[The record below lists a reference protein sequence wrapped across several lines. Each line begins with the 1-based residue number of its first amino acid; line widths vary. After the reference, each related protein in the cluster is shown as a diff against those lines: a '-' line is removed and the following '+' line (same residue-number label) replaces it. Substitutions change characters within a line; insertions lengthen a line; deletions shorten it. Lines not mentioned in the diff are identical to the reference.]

1 MKLLFITACALID
14 FAFSKNCEKCS
25 EGRKLNPKQDC
36 ITFANDQDAD
46 FYQGDFLNYNYG
58 PCNDPEEIIASV
70 NPNITCIP
78 LTGNKPLLK
87 DQECEAG
94 EYKHY
99 HWTIQDYDVIND
111 NDGSSIEFALT
122 PCHGHP
128 EIYIK
133 PQILY
138 AGIPM
143 CQLFETKPDTEGL
156 KTDTWPFPNNATGTG
171 KQGPDEKLFE
181 LETKAKGNGV
191 NYPGSFF
198 STQEWGH
205 AGFITS
211 ADGRPQPHRIRIP
224 SISYGG
230 WFVSVYCKTK
240 SKFEVGLVAQ
250 KKKHADQ
257 DRYSSKD
264 EDTLAMKI
272 RRFGYQVDDAKL
284 DTNWVNLKALSADQL
299 LKTAGY
305 DCAKTAANYDN
316 CASAYYKNK
325 FGLSLFTKDDVMGA
339 HHPEV
344 APKLLFAPGGNTT
357 TGDFCYSF
365 TNKEQ
370 CGTQCCKWSDEGD
383 MDIADFLKFGP
394 FRLRDR
400 IETQRGICRPATTKQ
415 SLCVTKKQQTH
426 MKDDNRACTDK
437 DDRSTGGC
445 ERGIQ
450 ATMEVTFYT
459 GETGGGLGD
468 DEDTYP
474 LFQLNYVEMN
484 NCFNQMDKVGHE
496 YCWEASEDRH
506 VEEFD
511 GKTVKKAGK
520 SGFRWSHTCGDGSGE
535 KKCDPSHQARGQCF
549 WDGTPDDGKV
559 NQTTRETQWSQNA
572 DRCIMWTPCGVRE
585 NGKPVMIEYKGEE
598 KKAGETPE
606 LIQRTIP
613 AETVENGEVKSF
625 DVKDSIY
632 IYGHVTDITRE
643 AIDSTHLERKY
654 SRHVYTAEEETWR
667 RYPART
673 WVRVEIPVYNDVTYF
688 FNVLR
693 KVAANSTVESYTG
706 VSAVTS
712 FYHKTQLYSDTTILI
727 IAGVVVVALLFLLI
741 PFIFT
746 KHKIKE
752 HLRKVYEKHK
762 ARGQAQPKHP
772 EGEAGR
778 GDNVVKYAGDEPDND
793 TVVGYAVQDITTA
806 EKQDPSMKKDVTQPS
821 KGGNSDK

>member
-1 MKLLFITACALID
+1 LLFITACALIGC
-14 FAFSKNCEKCS
+14 AFSDKCETCS
-25 EGRKLNPKQDC
+25 SKRKLNPKQDC
-36 ITFANDQDAD
+36 IDFANEQDAD
-46 FYQGDFLNYNYG
+46 FYQGEFLNYNYG
-58 PCNDPEEIIASV
+58 PCNDPEEIVASV

-111 NDGSSIEFALT
+111 NEGSSIEFALT

-143 CQLFETKPDTEGL
+143 CQLFETEPGTEGE
-156 KTDTWPFPNNATGTG
+156 KTNTWPFPNNSTGSG
-171 KQGPDEKLFE
+171 KQGPDAKLFE
-181 LETKAKGNGV
+181 LEKKAKKNNV
-191 NYPGSFF
+191 KYPGSFF

-211 ADGRPQPHRIRIP
+211 DDGRPQPHRIRIP

-257 DRYSSKD
+257 DRYLSKD

-272 RRFGYQVDDAKL
+272 RRFGYNVDDKL
-284 DTNWVNLKALSADQL
+284 LDANWGNLQKTSTAEDL
-299 LKTAGY
+299 LTTGGYNCKEVAGKEEEY
-305 DCAKTAANYDN
+305 LGCTQQHYI
-316 CASAYYKNK
+316 KN
-325 FGLSLFTKDDVMGA
+325 FGLSVFTDTNAMGA

-344 APKLLFAPGGNTT
+344 VPKLLSNTT
-357 TGDFCYSF
+357 ENTGDFCFDF
-365 TNKEQ
+365 TKEQ
-370 CGTQCCKWSDEGD
+370 CANQCCKWSAEGD
-383 MDIADFLKFGP
+383 KDIADFLKFGP
-394 FRLRDR
+394 FRLRDQ
-400 IETQRGICRPATTKQ
+400 IELNKGICRPATTKQ
-415 SLCVTKKQQTH
+415 SLCVTKKLQKH
-426 MKDDNRACTDK
+426 MTEDNKACTDQK
-437 DDRSTGGC
+437 DRDGGGC

-459 GETGGGLGD
+459 GETGGGIGD
-468 DEDTYP
+468 DKDTYP

-484 NCFNQMDKVGHE
+484 DCVSQMDKVGHQ
-496 YCWEASEDRH
+496 YCWPATFDRY
-506 VEEFD
+506 VEEYD
-511 GKTVKKAGK
+511 SKTTKKAGK
-520 SGFRWSHTCGDGSGE
+520 EGAKWSHTCGDGSGKDE
-535 KKCDPSHQARGQCF
+535 DGKPVCNPSHQARGQCF
-549 WDGTPDDGKV
+549 WDGTEDNSKV

-572 DRCIMWTPCGVRE
+572 DRCIMWTPCGVKQ
-585 NGKPVMIEYKGEE
+585 NGKPVMIEYKGADE
-598 KKAGETPE
+598 KKDGETPE

-613 AETVENGEVKSF
+613 AETKTASF
-625 DVKDSIY
+625 NVKDSIY

-654 SRHVYTAEEETWR
+654 SRHVYKTEEETWR

-673 WVRVEIPVYNDVTYF
+673 WVRVEVPVYNDVTYF

-746 KHKIKE
+746 KRQIKA

-762 ARGQAQPKHP
+762 ARGQAQPKQP

-778 GDNVVKYAGDEPDND
+778 GDNVVKFAAAEAD
-793 TVVGYAVQDITTA
+793 TVVGHLVQDITTA
-806 EKQDPSMKKDVTQPS
+806 EKQDPSMKKDASEPS